1 LWLFAVTHRA
11 YYFIHFSGL
20 KREKVGEVTSL
31 PLSSTFG
38 RSFGRNT
45 PLCKSGW
52 LTHAGALVGCGGLG
66 GHRPPP
72 PATLAKE
79 VALAWV
85 AATPPAPSSL
95 LAMAAS
101 RPSTA
106 ALAPSVPCV
115 VPPPPKL
122 TAPPPPSAH
131 VAPPPPLSRPKRPP
145 ERRRRRAARLHTA
158 GARGPTTS
166 DHTSAGRGHKRV
178 RSAMG
183 MLHRSTP
190 SAGMASSRRNR
201 NSVNSKP
208 KVRRHG
214 LLSPESQLSEQ
225 QAKG

>member
-1 LWLFAVTHRA
+1 M
-11 YYFIHFSGL
+11 
-20 KREKVGEVTSL
+20 TSL

-38 RSFGRNT
+38 RSLGRNT

-52 LTHAGALVGCGGLG
+52 LTHAGALAGCASMG

-72 PATLAKE
+72 PATLARE
-79 VALAWV
+79 VAPAWV
-85 AATPPAPSSL
+85 AATPPSPSSL

-106 ALAPSVPCV
+106 ALAPSVPCA

-131 VAPPPPLSRPKRPP
+131 VAPPPPLSRPKQPL

-166 DHTSAGRGHKRV
+166 DDYASASRGHKRV
-178 RSAMG
+178 RPAMG
-183 MLHRSTP
+183 MLHCNTP

-208 KVRRHG
+208 KVEDKSKEVISLTFS
-214 LLSPESQLSEQ
+214 LLEPE
-225 QAKG
+225 K